1 MSKEPN
7 IKLEKIT
14 LWTSMDSYGQEG
26 TALQVLT
33 ALDEILP
40 VLEDAG
46 IETKILSYDSE
57 DLELTT
63 KPKKRILTVDWT
75 WNMIYRIEVW
85 KY

>member
-1 MSKEPN
+1 MSKEPS
-7 IKLEKIT
+7 IKIERIT

-33 ALDEILP
+33 ALDEIIP
-40 VLEDAG
+40 VLEEAG

-63 KPKKRILTVDWT
+63 KPKKT
-75 WNMIYRIEVW
+75 
-85 KY
+85 KQ